1 MSALG
6 QLVETQVSRVNGA
19 MDRATQHLLN
29 LQHRDGYWWG
39 DLTAD
44 TTLESDFILLE
55 LWLHPPAEGQMQWNP
70 PTRSSIDKACR
81 NILSRQLPN
90 GGFNIY
96 SGGPA
101 DVSATTKAYFALKV
115 SGYDVNDPRMCAARE
130 CILELGGFQ
139 ACNSYVKLNLSFFG
153 LYPRQF
159 VPSVPP
165 EMMLVPGGWLY
176 EMSSWSR
183 AIVVPLS
190 IVHASNPRSP
200 VPEGFNLEELFKP
213 GMPLSFPKAER
224 LISWRSFFYGVD
236 AVLKVW
242 DRFGSKRLRKLGVE
256 RAMAWALERTQ
267 HSDGLGAIYP
277 PMMYLIMALDLLG
290 YSRDSA
296 EFREALGQFERL
308 KVETEDDLYFQP
320 CFSPVWDTAI
330 AAFGIADAGLVPPE
344 VLREAA
350 DWLLTKEVR
359 RKGDWSIKRPNTE
372 PSGWYFEFANEF
384 YPDIDDTGMVLMAL
398 ARAEAS
404 DPRAQRACID
414 RAVNWLLEM
423 QSSDGGWAAFDV
435 DNNFWPL
442 SYVPFADHN
451 AMLDPTCADIT
462 GRVMEALIMCGV
474 DPQHKSIRRGVE
486 YLRKTQEADGSWY
499 GRWGVNYVY
508 GTCFALR
515 GLRAAGES
523 DREAHML
530 RAGEWLRSIQNA
542 DGGWGEDC
550 LSYATGEFVAAE
562 STPTQTSWALM
573 GLISSGDNY
582 SSSVRKAVDFLV
594 SEQLPN
600 GGWDER
606 LSTGTGF
613 PRVFYLTYHYYRH
626 TFPLMAL
633 ACYRNSLSDGG

>member
-6 QLVETQVSRVNGA
+6 QMVETQVSNINDA
-19 MDRATQHLLN
+19 IDRATEHLLS
-29 LQHRDGYWWG
+29 LQHAEGYWWG

-55 LWLHPPAEGQMQWNP
+55 LWLHPPAKGETRWNP
-70 PTRSSIDKACR
+70 PTRDRVDKACR
-81 NILSRQLPN
+81 RILSRQLAD

-101 DVSATTKAYFALKV
+101 DVSATTKAYFALKL
-115 SGYDVNDPRMCAARE
+115 SGYDIHSEPMRAARE
-130 CILELGGFQ
+130 KILELGGFQ

-153 LYPRQF
+153 LYPRQY
-159 VPSVPP
+159 VPSIPP

-176 EMSSWSR
+176 EMSSWTR

-190 IVHASNPRSP
+190 VVHASNPQRP
-200 VPEGFNLEELFKP
+200 VPEGFSLDELFRTDT
-213 GMPLSFPKAER
+213 PLSFPKAER
-224 LISWRSFFYGVD
+224 LVSWRNFFYGVD
-236 AVLKVW
+236 AALKLW
-242 DRFGSKRLRKLGVE
+242 ERIGSDKLRKIAVD
-256 RAMAWALERTQ
+256 RAMVWALERTK

-277 PMMYLIMALDLLG
+277 PMMYLVMALDLLG

-308 KVETEDDLYFQP
+308 MVETNDDLYFQP

-330 AAFGIADAGLVPPE
+330 ATFGIADAGAASADS
-344 VLREAA
+344 LRRAA
-350 DWLLTKEVR
+350 DWILSKEVR
-359 RKGDWSIKRPNTE
+359 RKGDWSVKRRNTE

-398 ARAEAS
+398 SRAKAT
-404 DPRAQRACID
+404 DRLAQRECID
-414 RAVNWLLEM
+414 RAVNWLLDM

-474 DPQHKSIRRGVE
+474 DPQHKAIRRGVE
-486 YLRKTQEADGSWY
+486 YLRKTQEPDGSWY

-542 DGGWGEDC
+542 DGGWGEC
-550 LSYATGEFVAAE
+550 CSSYATNEFVAAD

-582 SSSVRKAVDFLV
+582 SSSVRKGVDFLV
-594 SEQLPN
+594 SRQLPS
-600 GGWDER
+600 GGWDEH
-606 LSTGTGF
+606 LTTGTGF

-626 TFPLMAL
+626 AFPLMAL
-633 ACYRNSLSDGG
+633 SCYRNSLGESD

>member
-6 QLVETQVSRVNGA
+6 QVVETRVSSINDA
-19 MDRATQHLLN
+19 IDRATEHLLG
-29 LQHRDGYWWG
+29 LQDAGGYWWG

-55 LWLHPPAEGQMQWNP
+55 LWLHPPAAGETRWNP
-70 PTRSSIDKACR
+70 PNRRRIDKACR
-81 NILSRQLPN
+81 RILSHQLPD

-101 DVSATTKAYFALKV
+101 DVSATTKAYFALKL
-115 SGYDVNDPRMCAARE
+115 SGYDIDSTPMRAARE
-130 CILELGGFQ
+130 KILELGGFQ

-153 LYPRQF
+153 LYPRQY
-159 VPSVPP
+159 VPSIPP

-176 EMSSWSR
+176 EMSSWTR

-190 IVHASNPRSP
+190 VVHASDPQRP
-200 VPEGFNLEELFKP
+200 VPEGFNLNELFRADT
-213 GMPLSFPKAER
+213 PLSFPKAER
-224 LISWRSFFYGVD
+224 LVSWRNFFYGVD
-236 AVLKVW
+236 AVLKLW
-242 DRFGSKRLRKLGVE
+242 DRFGSDKVRKIAVD
-256 RAMAWALERTQ
+256 RAMVWALERTK

-277 PMMYLIMALDLLG
+277 PMMYLVMALDLLG

-308 KVETEDDLYFQP
+308 MVETDDDLYFQP

-330 AAFGIADAGLVPPE
+330 AAFGLADAGNASE
-344 VLREAA
+344 EALRRAA
-350 DWLLTKEVR
+350 DWLLSKEVR
-359 RKGDWSIKRPNTE
+359 RKGDWSVKRKNTE

-398 ARAEAS
+398 SRAKAT
-404 DPRAQRACID
+404 DRLAQRECID
-414 RAVNWLLEM
+414 RAVKWLLDM

-474 DPQHKSIRRGVE
+474 DPKHSAIRRGVE
-486 YLRKTQEADGSWY
+486 YLRKTQEPDGSWY

-542 DGGWGEDC
+542 DGGWGEC
-550 LSYATGEFVAAE
+550 CSSYAANEFVAAD

-582 SSSVRKAVDFLV
+582 SSSVRKGLDFLV
-594 SEQLPN
+594 SRQLPS
-600 GGWDER
+600 GGWDEH
-606 LSTGTGF
+606 LTTGTGF

-626 TFPLMAL
+626 AFPLMAL
-633 ACYRNSLSDGG
+633 SCYRNSLGESD

>member
-6 QLVETQVSRVNGA
+6 QMVETQVSRVDGA
-19 MDRATQHLLN
+19 MSLAARHLLK
-29 LQHRDGYWWG
+29 LQKAEGFWWG

-44 TTLESDFILLE
+44 STLESDFILME
-55 LWLHPPAEGQMQWNP
+55 LWLYPPAPGQARWEP
-70 PTRSSIDKACR
+70 PTRSRVDKACR
-81 NILSRQLPN
+81 RILSQQLPD

-96 SGGPA
+96 AGGPA

-115 SGYDVNDPRMCAARE
+115 SGCDVDEPCMRAARE
-130 CILELGGFQ
+130 RILALGGFQ

-159 VPSVPP
+159 VPSIPP

-190 IVHASNPRSP
+190 VVHANDPKRP
-200 VPEGFNLEELFKP
+200 VPEGFNLEELFRP
-213 GMPLSFPKAER
+213 DIPLSFPKAAN
-224 LISWRSFFYGVD
+224 LISWRNFFYGVD
-236 AVLKVW
+236 AGLKLW
-242 DRFGSKRLRKLGVE
+242 DRFGSAKLRKMGVE

-267 HSDGLGAIYP
+267 QSDGLGAIYP
-277 PMMYLIMALDLLG
+277 AMMYMIMALDLMG
-290 YSRDSA
+290 YSRESE

-308 KVETEDDLYFQP
+308 KVETDDDLFFQP

-330 AAFGIADAGLVPPE
+330 AAFSLADSGMVERGA
-344 VLREAA
+344 LRDAA

-359 RKGDWSIKRPNTE
+359 RKGDWSVKRPNTE

-398 ARAEAS
+398 ARTEAS
-404 DPRAQRACID
+404 DPAAQRACID
-414 RAVNWLLEM
+414 RAVNWLLDM

-435 DNNFWPL
+435 DNNLLPL
-442 SYVPFADHN
+442 SYIPFADHN

-474 DPQHKSIRRGVE
+474 DPQHRAIRRGVE
-486 YLRKTQEADGSWY
+486 YLRKTQEPDGSWY
-499 GRWGVNYVY
+499 GRWGVNYLY

-550 LSYATGEFVAAE
+550 LSYATGEFAAAE

-594 SEQLPN
+594 NEQLPS

-633 ACYRNSLSDGG
+633 ACYRNSLGESD

>member
-1 MSALG
+1 MSAIG
-6 QLVETQVSRVNGA
+6 QAVETQVSRVNRA
-19 MDRATQHLLN
+19 MDRATRNLLN
-29 LQHRDGYWWG
+29 LQHAEGFWWG

-44 TTLESDFILLE
+44 TTLESDYILLE
-55 LWLHPPAEGQMQWNP
+55 LYLHPPGQGQARWEP
-70 PTRSSIDKACR
+70 PRRDRIEKACR
-81 NILSRQLPN
+81 NILSRQLPG
-90 GGFNIY
+90 GGFSIY
-96 SGGPA
+96 SQGPA

-115 SGYDVNDPRMCAARE
+115 SGFDVEDPAMRAARE
-130 CILELGGFQ
+130 CILELGGIQ
-139 ACNSYVKLNLSFFG
+139 VCNSYVKLNLSFFG
-153 LYPRQF
+153 LYPREY

-190 IVHASNPRSP
+190 VLHACDPRRP
-200 VPEGFNLEELFKP
+200 VPDGFGLEEIFKP
-213 GMPLSFPKAER
+213 GASLGFPKAEK
-224 LISWRSFFYGVD
+224 LVSWRSFFYGVD
-236 AVLKVW
+236 AVLKLW
-242 DRFGSKRLRKLGVE
+242 DRFGSKRLRETAVE
-256 RAMAWALERTQ
+256 RAMEWALERTR

-277 PMMYLIMALDLLG
+277 PMMYLVMALDLRG

-308 KVETEDDLYFQP
+308 IVETEHDFYFQP

-330 AAFGIADAGLVPPE
+330 AAFGLADGGMGNPKALE
-344 VLREAA
+344 RTA
-350 DWLLTKEVR
+350 DWLLSKEVR
-359 RKGDWSIKRPNTE
+359 RKGDWSVKRPRTE

-398 ARAEAS
+398 AKLKAS
-404 DPRAQRACID
+404 DPLAQRACIQ
-414 RAVNWLLEM
+414 RAVNWLIEM

-435 DNNFWPL
+435 DNNFRPL

-462 GRVMEALIMCGV
+462 GRVIEALAMCGV
-474 DPQHKSIRRGVE
+474 DPSHKAIRRGVE

-499 GRWGVNYVY
+499 GRWGVNYIY
-508 GTCFALR
+508 GTCFAVR

-550 LSYATGEFVAAE
+550 ASYAAGEFVAAE
-562 STPTQTSWALM
+562 STPSQSAWALM
-573 GLISSGDNY
+573 GLIASGDNY
-582 SSSVRKAVDFLV
+582 SSSVQKAVDFLV
-594 SEQLPN
+594 REQLPD

-613 PRVFYLTYHYYRH
+613 PKVFYLTYHYYRH

-633 ACYRNSLSDGG
+633 AAYRNSLDDAR

>member
-6 QLVETQVSRVNGA
+6 QLVETQVSRVDGA
-19 MDRATQHLLN
+19 MSLAARHLLG
-29 LQHRDGYWWG
+29 LQKAEGFWWG

-44 TTLESDFILLE
+44 STLESDFILME
-55 LWLHPPAEGQMQWNP
+55 LWLYPPAEGQAHWDP
-70 PTRSSIDKACR
+70 PTRSRVDKACR
-81 NILSRQLPN
+81 RILSQQLPD

-96 SGGPA
+96 AGGPA

-115 SGYDVNDPRMCAARE
+115 SGYGVDDPCMRAARE
-130 CILELGGFQ
+130 RILALGGFQ

-159 VPSVPP
+159 VPSIPP

-190 IVHASNPRSP
+190 VVHASNPRRP
-200 VPEGFNLEELFKP
+200 VPEGFHLEELFRP
-213 GMPLSFPKAER
+213 DIPLSFPKAAS
-224 LISWRSFFYGVD
+224 LISWRNFFYGVD
-236 AVLKVW
+236 AALKLW
-242 DRFGSKRLRKLGVE
+242 DRFGSAKLRKMGVE

-267 HSDGLGAIYP
+267 QSDGLGAIYP
-277 PMMYLIMALDLLG
+277 AMMYMIMALDLMG
-290 YSRDSA
+290 YSRESE

-308 KVETEDDLYFQP
+308 KVETDDGLFFQP

-330 AAFGIADAGLVPPE
+330 AAFGLADSGLVSPE
-344 VLREAA
+344 SLSDAA

-359 RKGDWSIKRPNTE
+359 RKGDWSVKRPDTE

-398 ARAEAS
+398 ARTKAS
-404 DPRAQRACID
+404 DPAAQRACID
-414 RAVNWLLEM
+414 RAVNWLLDM

-435 DNNFWPL
+435 DNNLLPL
-442 SYVPFADHN
+442 SYIPFADHN

-474 DPQHKSIRRGVE
+474 DPRYKAIRRGVE
-486 YLRKTQEADGSWY
+486 YLRKTQEPDGSWY
-499 GRWGVNYVY
+499 GRWGVNYLY

-550 LSYATGEFVAAE
+550 LSYAAGEFVAAE

-582 SSSVRKAVDFLV
+582 SSSARKAVDFLV
-594 SEQLPN
+594 NAQRPD

-633 ACYRNSLSDGG
+633 ACYQNSLGDSD

>member
-6 QLVETQVSRVNGA
+6 QVVETRVSSINDA
-19 MDRATQHLLN
+19 IDRATEHLLG
-29 LQHRDGYWWG
+29 LQDAEGYWWG

-55 LWLHPPAEGQMQWNP
+55 LWLHPPAVGETRWNP
-70 PTRSSIDKACR
+70 PNRGRIDKACR
-81 NILSRQLPN
+81 RILSHQLPD

-101 DVSATTKAYFALKV
+101 DVSATTKAYFALKL
-115 SGYDVNDPRMCAARE
+115 SGYDIESAPMRAARE
-130 CILELGGFQ
+130 KILELGGFQ

-153 LYPRQF
+153 LYPRQY
-159 VPSVPP
+159 VPSIPP

-176 EMSSWSR
+176 EMSSWTR

-190 IVHASNPRSP
+190 VVHASDPQRP
-200 VPEGFNLEELFKP
+200 VPEGFNLNELFRSDT
-213 GMPLSFPKAER
+213 PLSFPKAER
-224 LISWRSFFYGVD
+224 LVSWRNFFYGVD
-236 AVLKVW
+236 AVLKLW
-242 DRFGSKRLRKLGVE
+242 DRFGSDKVRKIAVD
-256 RAMAWALERTQ
+256 RAMVWALERTK

-277 PMMYLIMALDLLG
+277 PMMYLVMALDLLG

-308 KVETEDDLYFQP
+308 MVETDDDLYFQP

-330 AAFGIADAGLVPPE
+330 AAFGLADAGNASE
-344 VLREAA
+344 EALRRAA
-350 DWLLTKEVR
+350 DWLLSKEVR
-359 RKGDWSIKRPNTE
+359 RKGDWSVKRKNTE

-398 ARAEAS
+398 SRAKAT
-404 DPRAQRACID
+404 DRLAQRECID
-414 RAVNWLLEM
+414 RAVKWLLDM

-474 DPQHKSIRRGVE
+474 DPEHSAIRRGVE
-486 YLRKTQEADGSWY
+486 YLRKTQEPDGSWY

-542 DGGWGEDC
+542 DGGWGEC
-550 LSYATGEFVAAE
+550 CSSYAANEFVAAD

-582 SSSVRKAVDFLV
+582 SSSVRKGLDFLV
-594 SEQLPN
+594 SRQLPS
-600 GGWDER
+600 GGWDEH
-606 LSTGTGF
+606 LTTGTGF

-626 TFPLMAL
+626 AFPLMAL
-633 ACYRNSLSDGG
+633 SCYRNSLGESD